1 MVPWLT
7 MALVAWVN
15 NQWWYEEISNYK
27 GLGRS
32 NNGMAQNSIKETHPF
47 YGSKETS
54 NKAHQSDKR

>member
-1 MVPWLT
+1 